1 LIIDHI
7 LQHKRVAV
15 WAGMGLGKTAATLTA
30 INEMALSRP
39 ALVVAPL
46 RVAATVWPDEIYEW
60 PHLRHLRVLP
70 ILGTPAQRAKAAST
84 PADVYTINYE
94 NLPWL
99 IEFWGERWPY
109 RTVVLDESTRVK
121 SFRLRQGS
129 VRAQAFAR
137 VAHLHVDRLIELTG
151 TPSPNGLQDLWGQ
164 IWFLDRGLRLGR
176 SYEAFKNRWFRSVQ
190 VGPDPFAIRLEPYP
204 HSAREITERVAD
216 LCISLNPADWFDLRE
231 PIVNTIRVE
240 LPPAAMALYE
250 QMEEEM
256 FIELESDAEVEAF
269 NAASKTMKCLQL
281 ASGAIY
287 TDDKGTWEEVHQ
299 EKIEALRSVIEEAA
313 GAPVLVAYHF
323 KSDLARLLKAFP
335 QGRVLDRAPSTIEAW
350 NKGKLPVMF
359 AHPASAGHGLNLQYG
374 GNILVIFSHWW
385 NLEEY
390 QQIIE
395 RIGPVRQKQAGL
407 DRPVWIH
414 NIVARDT
421 IDEVVVRRRGSKASV
436 QAALLEYAKNEQ
448 HAA

>member
-1 LIIDHI
+1 
-7 LQHKRVAV
+7 
-15 WAGMGLGKTAATLTA
+15 
-30 INEMALSRP
+30 
-39 ALVVAPL
+39 
-46 RVAATVWPDEIYEW
+46 
-60 PHLRHLRVLP
+60 
-70 ILGTPAQRAKAAST
+70 
-84 PADVYTINYE
+84 
-94 NLPWL
+94 
-99 IEFWGERWPY
+99 
-109 RTVVLDESTRVK
+109 VLDESTRVK